1 MLPIDYTRGAMGFEH
16 DSEEIK
22 VISMGKEGSAI
33 ERVAIRKIYPP
44 DPTAAIF
51 WLKNRQS
58 AKWRDKHE
66 NKVDQSSTNYNNVR
80 WGNQQSHPASQFTW
94 RNPIRTRSIFYV
106 IKSVSNIVKTGRR
119 FGKTEIVK
127 LLASY
132 ALQVNSLESGSRPTK
147 IYPMSGGN
155 WF

>member
-1 MLPIDYTRGAMGFEH
+1 MGFEH

-66 NKVDQSSTNYNNVR
+66 NKVDQSSTITIMYDGGINNLI
-80 WGNQQSHPASQFTW
+80 QPA
-94 RNPIRTRSIFYV
+94 
-106 IKSVSNIVKTGRR
+106 
-119 FGKTEIVK
+119 
-127 LLASY
+127 
-132 ALQVNSLESGSRPTK
+132 NSPGETP
-147 IYPMSGGN
+147 
-155 WF
+155 